1 MDVLSFFGNWQHEA
15 ARVTAAV
22 RDAAL
27 AMLYPLACRVCGAM
41 IESWRDGV
49 ACARCWQE
57 VEMSPPDFCAKCG
70 LPLSPLP
77 AHIQIAERRC
87 GRCDELAFAHAR
99 ACGRYEGA
107 LRESVVWLKAH
118 PQLAPRL
125 RALLRE
131 TFRAAP
137 ALHTSEAIIPVPLH
151 PSRLNERTF
160 NQAEL
165 IAHALADV
173 TGLRVDAAS
182 LARVKQ
188 TARHRAGMD
197 ARERARSL
205 AKAFSVRAPRLIAN
219 RTLLVVDDVMTTAS
233 TAQEISQ
240 TLLEGGARAVN
251 VLTLARVAGALDQ

>member
-1 MDVLSFFGNWQHEA
+1 MDSHFLFASWQHDLA
-15 ARVTAAV
+15 HATAAL
-22 RDAAL
+22 RDATL
-27 AMLYPLACRVCGAM
+27 AIIYPATCRVCGAM

-57 VEMSPPDFCAKCG
+57 AEMRPPDFCAKCG
-70 LPLSPLP
+70 LPLLPLP

-107 LRESVVWLKAH
+107 LRESVLWLKTH

-165 IAHALADV
+165 IAHALSNV

-205 AKAFSVRAPRLIAN
+205 AKAFRVRAPRLIAN

-251 VLTLARVAGALDQ
+251 ILTLARVTGALNQ